1 MSDYLIQNLKLLAMV
16 IKTKDKRQKLEEVAI
31 TAVQHGGLK
40 SLSFRTLADEVG
52 IKSSSV
58 HYHFPEKSH
67 LAKALIERYSEEFFR
82 NLKEIEIKKWGLR
95 RKLKAFIDIFETV
108 ADQDKLC
115 LCGMMASEVEQL
127 NEENR
132 QLLNNYFVNTENWL
146 FKLFNENQSEVKSDL
161 GSRTLARSV
170 LAGLEGAL
178 LLDRVVGDK
187 QRLKAQRDLIMS
199 HAT

>member
-1 MSDYLIQNLKLLAMV
+1 
-16 IKTKDKRQKLEEVAI
+16 
-31 TAVQHGGLK
+31 
-40 SLSFRTLADEVG
+40 
-52 IKSSSV
+52 
-58 HYHFPEKSH
+58 
-67 LAKALIERYSEEFFR
+67 
-82 NLKEIEIKKWGLR
+82 
-95 RKLKAFIDIFETV
+95 
-108 ADQDKLC
+108 
-115 LCGMMASEVEQL
+115 MMASEVEQL